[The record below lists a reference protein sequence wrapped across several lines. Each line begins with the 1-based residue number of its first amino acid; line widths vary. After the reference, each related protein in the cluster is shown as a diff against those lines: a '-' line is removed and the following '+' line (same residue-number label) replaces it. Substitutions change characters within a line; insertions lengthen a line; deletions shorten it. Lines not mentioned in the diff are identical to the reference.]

1 MTREFLSC
9 SLANSSAEDRQRIG
23 NGAAKNAGVQVLR
36 GPGDFDFVVV
46 EAAQGVGDRRDAAR
60 EHAGVRDDQGI
71 GFELRFV
78 VVDVVPKAFAADFF
92 LAFDQDFDIDGQLA
106 GGLLQGVEGADVD
119 MDLAFVVGGAAAEE
133 IAAANGGL
141 EGRRGPQIERLG
153 GLNVVMAVEKDGGL
167 AGRVQRFRVDQRM
180 QLGRN
185 DFDVGE
191 SGAAEPFGNP
201 LGGAL
206 DVRLVLALRADAGN
220 AQESRRDR

>member
-1 MTREFLSC
+1 M
-9 SLANSSAEDRQRIG
+9 
-23 NGAAKNAGVQVLR
+23 
-36 GPGDFDFVVV
+36 
-46 EAAQGVGDRRDAAR
+46 
-60 EHAGVRDDQGI
+60 H
-71 GFELRFV
+71 
-78 VVDVVPKAFAADFF
+78 VVPEAFAADFF

-133 IAAANGGL
+133 IAAANRGL
-141 EGRRGPQIERLG
+141 EGRRGPEFERLG
-153 GLNVVMAVEKDGGL
+153 RLDVVMAVEKDGGL
-167 AGRVQRFRVDQRM
+167 AGRVQRFRVDQGM

-191 SGAAEPFGNP
+191 SGAAEAIGDP

-220 AQESRRDR
+220 AQEFVEIGEMLVVLLFDVGVQLHCGSFMGRSVVRPCGSDSGGV